1 VPICCWK
8 FILDVFIQLLDCNLK
23 QNCFCYGGA
32 TATDT
37 ELQDPQCIQPLL
49 SLQLSGGSNKLLLR
63 SNSSWSLSVVVSY
76 MFAHTLCILGPLC
89 TKQTLKWSTI
99 FPMQI
104 TCMHLHVMISSKCLV
119 THRAWKRP
127 NILLQCLPPPCNNT
141 GIIMVSSKHQL
152 SATMPHMS

>member
-1 VPICCWK
+1 MLGSSPDSCQFRLWLVKLSMQKQEGSIVAKTCLTHNSQTYKNWLFTAPILTQFVQICSMICSDLLVNLNMAESFPVKSLQLIRKTKLQVPICCWK

-63 SNSSWSLSVVVSY
+63 SNSS
-76 MFAHTLCILGPLC
+76 
-89 TKQTLKWSTI
+89 
-99 FPMQI
+99 
-104 TCMHLHVMISSKCLV
+104 
-119 THRAWKRP
+119 
-127 NILLQCLPPPCNNT
+127 
-141 GIIMVSSKHQL
+141 
-152 SATMPHMS
+152 